1 MVPLHNQHNG
11 ASAIHS
17 NAVDSTASVSPRPS
31 SKHDQQEVHHL
42 QSTQNSVCASTCQ
55 VLHATQTQ
63 PSHQCSWVCC
73 TFDRMLAL

>member
-1 MVPLHNQHNG
+1 MAPLHTQHNG

-42 QSTQNSVCASTCQ
+42 QSTQNSTHASKCQ
-55 VLHATQTQ
+55 ALHAMQTQ
-63 PSHQCSWVCC
+63 PSRQCS
-73 TFDRMLAL
+73 

>member
-17 NAVDSTASVSPRPS
+17 NAVDSTASLYPHPS

-42 QSTQNSVCASTCQ
+42 QSTQNSAHASTCKA
-55 VLHATQTQ
+55 LHAMQTQ
-63 PSHQCSWVCC
+63 PSHQRSWVCC
-73 TFDRMLAL
+73 TFDRILAV